1 MSHCYAPCRSA
12 LTLKNRLLFNSF
24 FCNFAK
30 KKNMISNSPEYL
42 IEEVMNQYG
51 IEVPMET
58 VLTYLDSDPYLTPE
72 TLYDYVSRCE
82 QDSKTSV
89 ILKGYKFV
97 DFEKDEIALY
107 PGVYIWILKDNAELP
122 SIEGFSP
129 QFSLVEINGHKFR
142 VLYVGQAKTESLYDR
157 IVKNHLK
164 GNPRQSTLCWSIA
177 AIMGM
182 PYTITDKRKPKLDNI
197 HCQQIR
203 KWLLE
208 NCHLLY
214 KVVKNINF
222 IDDEEVKQILTFTP
236 PLNLD
241 HNPLKKADPFIQS
254 VSKYRHIEGGYKKAH
269 SVQLQLSK
277 ILPYILIAVSIL
289 AILYFA
295 LK

>member
-1 MSHCYAPCRSA
+1 
-12 LTLKNRLLFNSF
+12 
-24 FCNFAK
+24 
-30 KKNMISNSPEYL
+30 MISNSPEYL

-89 ILKGYKFV
+89 TLKGYKFV
-97 DFEKDEIALY
+97 DFEKDEIPLY
-107 PGVYIWILKDNAELP
+107 TGVYIWILKDNAELP
-122 SIEGFSP
+122 SIDGFSP
-129 QFSLVEINGHKFR
+129 QFSLVEINGHKYR
-142 VLYVGQAKTESLYDR
+142 VLYVGQAKKESLYDR
-157 IVKNHLK
+157 IVKKHLK
-164 GNPRQSTLCWSIA
+164 GNPRPSTLCWSIA

-182 PYTITDKRKPKLDNI
+182 PYTIPDKRKPKLDNI

-214 KVVKNINF
+214 KVVKNINS
-222 IDDEEVKQILTFTP
+222 IDDEEVKQILAFTP
-236 PLNLD
+236 PINLD
-241 HNPLKKADPFIQS
+241 NNPLKESDPFIQR
-254 VSKYRHIEGGYKKAH
+254 VSKYRHIPGGYKKPK
-269 SVQLQLSK
+269 SLLFLFSK
-277 ILPYILIAVSIL
+277 ILPYILIAVGL
-289 AILYFA
+289 LTILYFA

>member
-1 MSHCYAPCRSA
+1 
-12 LTLKNRLLFNSF
+12 
-24 FCNFAK
+24 
-30 KKNMISNSPEYL
+30 MISNSPEYL

-72 TLYDYVSRCE
+72 SLYDYVTRYGE
-82 QDSKTSV
+82 EENITAIK
-89 ILKGYKFV
+89 LKGYKFI
-97 DFEKDEIALY
+97 DFEKNYNEIPLSK
-107 PGVYIWILKDNAELP
+107 GVYIWLLKDNAVLP
-122 SIEGFSP
+122 AIDGFSP
-129 QFSLVEINGHKFR
+129 QFSLVEINGHKYR
-142 VLYVGQAKTESLYDR
+142 VLYVGQAKKESLYDR

-164 GNPRQSTLCWSIA
+164 GNPRPSTLCWSIA

-182 PYTITDKRKPKLDNI
+182 PYTIPDKRHPKLDNI
-197 HCQQIR
+197 HCQQIS

-214 KVVKNINF
+214 KVVKNINY
-222 IDDEEVKQILTFTP
+222 IDDEEVKQIHTFTP

-241 HNPLKKADPFIQS
+241 HNPLKKTDPFIQS
-254 VSKYRHIEGGYKKAH
+254 VSKYRHVEGGYKKAH
-269 SVQLQLSK
+269 SVLSQLSK

>member
-1 MSHCYAPCRSA
+1 
-12 LTLKNRLLFNSF
+12 
-24 FCNFAK
+24 
-30 KKNMISNSPEYL
+30 MISNSPEYL
-42 IEEVMNQYG
+42 IQEVMNRYG
-51 IEVPMET
+51 VEVPMET

-72 TLYDYVSRCE
+72 TLYDYISRCE

-89 ILKGYKFV
+89 TLKGYKFV

-107 PGVYIWILKDNAELP
+107 PGVYIWILKDNAKLP
-122 SIEGFSP
+122 SIDGFSP
-129 QFSLVEINGHKFR
+129 QFSLVEINGHKYR
-142 VLYVGQAKTESLYDR
+142 VLYVGQAKKESLYDR

-164 GNPRQSTLCWSIA
+164 GNPRPSTLCWSIA

-182 PYTITDKRKPKLDNI
+182 PYTIPDKRHPKLDNI

-214 KVVKNINF
+214 KVVKNINY

-241 HNPLKKADPFIQS
+241 HNPLKKTDPFIQS
-254 VSKYRHIEGGYKKAH
+254 VSKYRHVEGGYKKAH
-269 SVQLQLSK
+269 SVLSQLSK

>member
-1 MSHCYAPCRSA
+1 
-12 LTLKNRLLFNSF
+12 
-24 FCNFAK
+24 
-30 KKNMISNSPEYL
+30 MISNSPEFL
-42 IEEVMNQYG
+42 IQEVMNRYG

-58 VLTYLDSDPYLTPE
+58 VLTHLDSDPYLTPE

-82 QDSKTSV
+82 QNSNTSV

-97 DFEKDEIALY
+97 DFEKDEIALS

-122 SIEGFSP
+122 SIDGFSP
-129 QFSLVEINGHKFR
+129 QFSFVEIGGHKYR

-157 IVKNHLK
+157 VVKKHLK

-182 PYTITDKRKPKLDNI
+182 PYTITDKRKPKLDNV

-203 KWLLE
+203 NWLLK
-208 NCHLLY
+208 NCFLLY
-214 KVVKNINF
+214 KVVKNINS

-236 PLNLD
+236 PVNLD
-241 HNPLKKADPFIQS
+241 HNPLKKSDPFIQR
-254 VSKYRHIEGGYKKAH
+254 VSKYRHIEGGCKSSK
-269 SVQLQLSK
+269 SVQFKFSN

>member
-1 MSHCYAPCRSA
+1 
-12 LTLKNRLLFNSF
+12 
-24 FCNFAK
+24 
-30 KKNMISNSPEYL
+30 MITNSPDYL
-42 IEEVMNQYG
+42 IQEVMNRYG
-51 IEVPMET
+51 VEVPMET

-89 ILKGYKFV
+89 TLKGYKFV
-97 DFEKDEIALY
+97 DFEKDEIPLY
-107 PGVYIWILKDNAELP
+107 TGVYIWILKDNAELP
-122 SIEGFSP
+122 SVDGFSP
-129 QFSLVEINGHKFR
+129 QFSLVEINGHKYR
-142 VLYVGQAKTESLYDR
+142 VLYVGQAKKESLYDR

-164 GNPRQSTLCWSIA
+164 GNPRPSTLCWSIA

-182 PYTITDKRKPKLDNI
+182 PYTIPDKRHPKLDNI

-203 KWLLE
+203 KWLFE

-214 KVVKNINF
+214 KVVKNINY
-222 IDDEEVKQILTFTP
+222 IDDEEVKQIHTFTP

-241 HNPLKKADPFIQS
+241 HNPLKKTDPFIQS